1 MLLAQACLIMGG
13 STRKKSNLFKLQ
25 SKLLRSERMVVWRE
39 MFLLSAGFCDGL
51 LMAWDPGLQPFLPA
65 PGCKSARVQNITGDR
80 PLLHSTVSGKL
91 YHAPNCIMR
100 PTASNCTTI
109 IDPRTNCNGLHHE
122 KLHGPGV
129 CREVGVNDCPT
140 VIHFHPLRRA
150 AAAAGRD
157 AARSGIGVIQ
167 PPPLSGRRHPLS
179 LMQSL
184 TDGTAI
190 RSDET
195 KPVRGEKV
203 AMGKTSERRM
213 GTSRRRRSMGVLSA
227 SN

>member
-1 MLLAQACLIMGG
+1 
-13 STRKKSNLFKLQ
+13 
-25 SKLLRSERMVVWRE
+25 

-51 LMAWDPGLQPFLPA
+51 LMAWDPGLHPFLLA

-91 YHAPNCIMR
+91 YHAPNCITH
-100 PTASNCTTI
+100 PTSSNCTTI

-140 VIHFHPLRRA
+140 VIHFHPLRRGDA
-150 AAAAGRD
+150 SRD
-157 AARSGIGVIQ
+157 AAGSGVGVIQ
-167 PPPLSGRRHPLS
+167 PPALSGHRHPLS

-195 KPVRGEKV
+195 KPGRGK
-203 AMGKTSERRM
+203 K
-213 GTSRRRRSMGVLSA
+213 
-227 SN
+227 

>member
-1 MLLAQACLIMGG
+1 MLLAQACLIMEG
-13 STRKKSNLFKLQ
+13 SAGKGKPKKTSNLFKLQ
-25 SKLLRSERMVVWRE
+25 SKLLRRSERTVVWRE

-51 LMAWDPGLQPFLPA
+51 LMAWDPGLQPFLLA

-91 YHAPNCIMR
+91 YHAPNCITH
-100 PTASNCTTI
+100 PTSSNCTTI

-122 KLHGPGV
+122 EKLHGPGV
-129 CREVGVNDCPT
+129 CREVGVNDCAPLAT
-140 VIHFHPLRRA
+140 LIHFRSPSS
-150 AAAAGRD
+150 RD
-157 AARSGIGVIQ
+157 DSSRSGIQGVIH
-167 PPPLSGRRHPLS
+167 PPPLSGHRHPLS

-195 KPVRGEKV
+195 KPSTG
-203 AMGKTSERRM
+203 
-213 GTSRRRRSMGVLSA
+213 
-227 SN
+227 